1 MCTVLPPISENGIV
15 LMSGMVLTRPIKV
28 QVKNA
33 GVHFL
38 FHLCRSVRSTSFLF
52 FSFFIQDYG
61 LHSLLP

>member
-1 MCTVLPPISENGIV
+1 MCTVLPPIFENGIV

-33 GVHFL
+33 GVHIL
-38 FHLCRSVRSTSFLF
+38 FHLCRSVRSTSFF
-52 FSFFIQDYG
+52 FFFFIQDYG